1 LELQGGIFDES
12 QVKAFED
19 LPYASQATRLRRYDD
34 LAKVAGLSTPPVSH
48 YEELMR
54 NIVLKPVLAK

>member
-1 LELQGGIFDES
+1 LQGGIFDEN

-34 LAKVAGLSTPPVSH
+34 LAKVAGLPTPPLSH

-54 NIVLKPVLAK
+54 KIAT